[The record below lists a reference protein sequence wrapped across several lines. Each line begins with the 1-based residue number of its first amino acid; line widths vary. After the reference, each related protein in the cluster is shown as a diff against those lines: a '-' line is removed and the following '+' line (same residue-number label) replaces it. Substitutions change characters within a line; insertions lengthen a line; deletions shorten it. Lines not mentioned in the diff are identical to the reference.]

1 MDKIIKQTTEI
12 EKDLLITQT
21 IIRLTF
27 RKDTDIKFEYF
38 SMSEVLSCNHLSVF
52 NKLNNQGYTLI
63 AYDKD
68 LGILC
73 DKSEQL
79 FENDIV
85 EARWGNKKAIGI
97 IKYMPERL
105 TYIIINE
112 HNEYLSDANDSS
124 LEFVKT
130 IYDN

>member
-1 MDKIIKQTTEI
+1 MDKIIKQI
-12 EKDLLITQT
+12 EENLSITQT
-21 IIRLTF
+21 VIRITF
-27 RKDTDIKFEYF
+27 KKDTNIKFEYF
-38 SMSEVLSCNHLSVF
+38 SMSEVLACKHLSVF
-52 NKLNNQGYTLI
+52 NELNNQGYRLI

-85 EARWGNKKAIGI
+85 EARWGNKKTMGT

-105 TYIIINE
+105 TYIIVDEN
-112 HNEYLSDANDSS
+112 NKYLCDVNDSC

-130 IYDN
+130 IYHS